1 MNKEN
6 NKLGMGLGALL
17 NTNNKK
23 KSSTNKIDISKIY
36 PNKKQPR
43 KNFEEKEIKEL
54 SDSIKNQGLIQ
65 PIVVRETSGN
75 MYEIIAGERRWRACQ
90 LAGLHSVNCVVMSV
104 DDKSVYELA
113 LIENIQR
120 ENLNVVEEAKAYKN
134 LIESN
139 GIKNEELSKKIGKSS
154 SHISNLI
161 RILDLDNEIH
171 QMIIDG
177 KISMGH
183 ARALIGVPSAVEK
196 AKEILEEAGWKDNN
210 GDGIREKNGKNLIVR
225 HVTKGDYK
233 NRKPAEFYQA
243 QLKEVGIDAV
253 VEAMAY
259 EATARRYADN
269 AYEMARLGYALFD
282 AHDTFYL
289 PFHSSQVE
297 GGGQF
302 NRSRVIDPKIDDL
315 ISKGVAETDIEKRY
329 EIYKEL
335 QMYVMEQA
343 LFLPS
348 YEVTF
353 SHVHYPYVKDLKV
366 DLLGRE
372 YFYDVYLDKK

>member
-17 NTNNKK
+17 NTNNKNK
-23 KSSTNKIDISKIY
+23 NSTNKIDISKIY

-54 SDSIKNQGLIQ
+54 SESIKNQGLIQ
-65 PIVVRETSGN
+65 PIVVRETSDS

-104 DDKSVYELA
+104 DDKNVYELA

-134 LIESN
+134 LIELN

-161 RILDLDNEIH
+161 RLLDLDDEIH

-183 ARALIGVPSAVEK
+183 ARALIGVPNAVEK
-196 AKEILEEAGWKDNN
+196 AKEIFEKKLSVRDVEKSTSKHKQTRKKQTEKDPNIADLE
-210 GDGIREKNGKNLIVR
+210 
-225 HVTKGDYK
+225 
-233 NRKPAEFYQA
+233 
-243 QLKEVGIDAV
+243 
-253 VEAMAY
+253 
-259 EATARRYADN
+259 
-269 AYEMARLGYALFD
+269 
-282 AHDTFYL
+282 
-289 PFHSSQVE
+289 
-297 GGGQF
+297 
-302 NRSRVIDPKIDDL
+302 
-315 ISKGVAETDIEKRY
+315 
-329 EIYKEL
+329 KEL
-335 QMYVMEQA
+335 SDKIGLKTEI
-343 LFLPS
+343 
-348 YEVTF
+348 EF
-353 SHVHYPYVKDLKV
+353 SDNGSSGSLKLYYSDLNQ
-366 DLLGRE
+366 
-372 YFYDVYLDKK
+372 LDEIMKRLKK